1 MTTWQVERKH
11 NNNKINTVKLVKTE
25 LPLIEIPLT
34 QACWSGAWKELM
46 ITDIYKSTFVN
57 MILQPLITE
66 TLPNALVKVS
76 VTSWFLKDRT
86 QLN

>member
-1 MTTWQVERKH
+1 MTTWRVERKH

-25 LPLIEIPLT
+25 LPLIKIPLK
-34 QACWSGAWKELM
+34 QACWSGACKELM
-46 ITDIYKSTFVN
+46 ITYIYKSTSVN

-66 TLPNALVKVS
+66 TLPNVLVKVT
-76 VTSWFLKDRT
+76 VASWFLKDRT